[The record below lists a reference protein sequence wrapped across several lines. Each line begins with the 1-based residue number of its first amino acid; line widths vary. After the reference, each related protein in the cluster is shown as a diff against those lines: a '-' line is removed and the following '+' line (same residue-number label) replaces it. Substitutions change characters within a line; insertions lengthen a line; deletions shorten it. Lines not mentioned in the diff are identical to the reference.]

1 MKKIVIFILLF
12 VSLVYANSMNDS
24 VQATTKED
32 QFALGSQYEY
42 GIGIAA
48 GRVDYKEAAKWYR
61 KAADQGDAWAQI
73 SLGDMYVTGRG
84 VVKDLGTAKG
94 LFRKACDNGEQEGC
108 NKYKALNIREAAY
121 YYYIGE
127 KYDNYAK
134 AKKTYDD
141 YDDLKSAKKAFARA
155 CQDNYK
161 DSCQRE
167 KDIDESMKYLGDS
180 NTQKLKHR
188 IKQLQTQGL
197 SDLQITTI
205 LLKESSLYWAQM
217 RYGKY
222 GYEIQKKHKK
232 SGIPEV
238 YNKCMGCHGEK
249 GNIKAF
255 GKSKK
260 INKLSKEDFVKAIK
274 GYQNG
279 TYGGSLKSIM
289 IGQVKGLLPE
299 DIESISK
306 YLKLKSEKHYAT
318 KKIVHHEKSKV
329 LVSSGGKITANKK
342 SKYLEQIQAAIKADN
357 KSEKKEKV
365 KKAKQEKQRIAKKKQ
380 AKVKRKVGIF
390 YDKATGLT
398 WQDNKDVKTITRD
411 WEAAKEYCKNLEL
424 GGYSDWRLPT
434 KDELASIVDKTNT
447 PTIKTGFKNVAS
459 YYYWDFSHPLIGKV
473 SFFSGNTSYGYVEG
487 SKYYVRCVVNKIHWW
502 E

>member
-1 MKKIVIFILLF
+1 
-12 VSLVYANSMNDS
+12 MNDS
-24 VQATTKED
+24 VQATTKEH

-222 GYEIQKKHKK
+222 GYEIQKKHLQNMKK
-232 SGIPEV
+232 NGIPEA
-238 YNKCMGCHGEK
+238 YNKCMGCHGGK
-249 GNIKAF
+249 GDKRAF

-260 INKLSKEDFVKAIK
+260 INGLSKEDFVKAIK

-289 IGQVKGLLPE
+289 IGQVKGLSPE

-318 KKIVHHEKSKV
+318 KK
-329 LVSSGGKITANKK
+329 T
-342 SKYLEQIQAAIKADN
+342 
-357 KSEKKEKV
+357 
-365 KKAKQEKQRIAKKKQ
+365 
-380 AKVKRKVGIF
+380 VGIF

-398 WQDNKDVKTITRD
+398 WQDNKDVKTIKRD
-411 WEAAKEYCKNLEL
+411 WNGAKEYCKNLTL
-424 GGYSDWRLPT
+424 DGYSDWRLPT
-434 KDELASIVDKTNT
+434 KDELESKIDELQSSIVET
-447 PTIKTGFKNVAS
+447 PEFKNTTANIYWSSSPSVSDSSVAWS
-459 YYYWDFSHPLIGKV
+459 VDSRYDSTYNSDKS
-473 SFFSGNTSYGYVEG
+473 N
-487 SKYYVRCVVNKIHWW
+487 KYYVRCVRGR
-502 E
+502 